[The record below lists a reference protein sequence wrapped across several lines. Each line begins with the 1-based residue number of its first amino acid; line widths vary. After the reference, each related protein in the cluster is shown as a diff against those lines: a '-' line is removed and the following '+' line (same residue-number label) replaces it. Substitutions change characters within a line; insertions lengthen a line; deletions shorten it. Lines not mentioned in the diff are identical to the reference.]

1 MTQPVLDLSDFLQLA
16 SFLLVAMDDTA
27 LCVTQHCH
35 VCVDRSLML
44 SMAFLTSGPE
54 LLVLSVLQFLTDE
67 L

>member
-1 MTQPVLDLSDFLQLA
+1 MTQPALDLSDFLQLA

-27 LCVTQHCH
+27 SCVTQHCH
-35 VCVDRSLML
+35 VCVYRSLML